1 MRINSF
7 FYTIGQ
13 GFKNLGRNKWYTLA
27 SIATITACLFLFGLF
42 YAIITNFQNVV
53 KTAEEGVSV
62 TVFFNEGTSED
73 EILAVKSDLEKR
85 TEVREIQY
93 VSADEA
99 WEGFKEEYLGEYADG
114 FTENP
119 LADSANLQIYL
130 NDVSMQPAL
139 VTYIES
145 LTPVREVNRSEVTAT
160 TLSGLN
166 LLIAYV
172 SAGIIIVLLLVSI
185 FLISNTVTMGIAV
198 RKDEINIM
206 KYIGATDFFVR
217 APFVVEGILIGLIGS
232 VIPLVIIYFVYT
244 HVITYVVSKFTML
257 SSLLNFLPVETVFHK
272 LTPISL
278 LIGIGIGFFG
288 SFITVRKHLHV

>member
-1 MRINSF
+1 MRSSSF

-42 YAIITNFQNVV
+42 YAIIANFQNVV

-73 EILAVKSDLEKR
+73 EILVVKSDLEKR
-85 TEVREIQY
+85 PEVREITY
-93 VSADEA
+93 VSADDA

-119 LADSANLQIYL
+119 LAESANLQIYL
-130 NDVSMQPAL
+130 NDVSMQQAL

-145 LTPVREVNRSEVTAT
+145 ISVVREVNRSEVTAT

-172 SAGIIIVLLLVSI
+172 SGGIIILLLLVSV
-185 FLISNTVTMGIAV
+185 FLISNTVTMGISV

-232 VIPLVIIYFVYT
+232 IIPLVIIYFVYT
-244 HVITYVVSKFTML
+244 HVITYVASRFTML
-257 SSLLNFLPVETVFHK
+257 SSLLNFLPVETIYNK
-272 LTPISL
+272 LIPISL
-278 LIGIGIGFFG
+278 LIGIGIGFLG

>member
-1 MRINSF
+1 MRSSSF

-42 YAIITNFQNVV
+42 YAIIANFQNVV

-73 EILAVKSDLEKR
+73 EILVVKSDLEKR
-85 TEVREIQY
+85 PEVREITY

-119 LADSANLQIYL
+119 LAESANLQIYL
-130 NDVSMQPAL
+130 NDVSMQQAL

-145 LTPVREVNRSEVTAT
+145 ISVVREVNRSEVTAT

-172 SAGIIIVLLLVSI
+172 SGGIIILLLLVS
-185 FLISNTVTMGIAV
+185 V
-198 RKDEINIM
+198 
-206 KYIGATDFFVR
+206 FVR
-217 APFVVEGILIGLIGS
+217 TRS
-232 VIPLVIIYFVYT
+232 
-244 HVITYVVSKFTML
+244 
-257 SSLLNFLPVETVFHK
+257 
-272 LTPISL
+272 IS
-278 LIGIGIGFFG
+278 
-288 SFITVRKHLHV
+288 